1 MIQFFV
7 LGLLILINLYI
18 IIYLFDYI
26 QTEFDKRKL
35 NRPYKVNLLL
45 KVCEILVIMV
55 SIYFVTQTYLHKF
68 LKNDTIDYI
77 TIFLILFVLFI
88 WVFINYI
95 NPIMKV
101 EYGYSIN
108 NSNSK
113 DYNLVYK
120 NYDKSNNYNNST
132 KSKLNNNIFS
142 KYVGSKH
149 NNDYAFDN
157 LYPNNIDNQI
167 NGISKAKSV
176 KDKDPNYSAYNGYP
190 PEHICHKCECLKKD
204 DGSIFCG
211 KKVPGMGTI
220 GCSEKWECRNCKNC
234 PNCEP
239 NDNKCKKK
247 YKATPDFKKG
257 EKYECQNCKCYK
269 TMAGNIC
276 GQRDMDGYI
285 QKCRNIC
292 DSCSVCRTPLHMK
305 FKDLNYIDVEPEN
318 TPNRDSVVVAELTNN
333 GLKGIIE
340 DDKPDVK
347 NNNNETV
354 MVYYDDL

>member
-26 QTEFDKRKL
+26 QSEFDKRKL

-108 NSNSK
+108 NSNSNQ
-113 DYNLVYK
+113 YNLVYK
-120 NYDKSNNYNNST
+120 NYDRSNNKTDT
-132 KSKLNNNIFS
+132 KLKNKIFS

-211 KKVPGMGTI
+211 KKVLGMGTI
-220 GCSEKWECRNCKNC
+220 GCSEKWKCRNCKNC
-234 PNCEP
+234 PNCDS
-239 NDNKCKKK
+239 NNNKCK
-247 YKATPDFKKG
+247 
-257 EKYECQNCKCYK
+257 N
-269 TMAGNIC
+269 
-276 GQRDMDGYI
+276 
-285 QKCRNIC
+285 
-292 DSCSVCRTPLHMK
+292 
-305 FKDLNYIDVEPEN
+305 EPEQTKKCPICRCIN
-318 TPNRDSVVVAELTNN
+318 KISDCKEIK
-333 GLKGIIE
+333 GLSEKCKVCFVSNVEILYTICKHACVCKE
-340 DDKPDVK
+340 CYLRLD
-347 NNNNETV
+347 
-354 MVYYDDL
+354 

>member
-18 IIYLFDYI
+18 IIYIFDYI
-26 QTEFDKRKL
+26 QVEFDKRNL

-55 SIYFVTQTYLHKF
+55 SIYFVTQTYFHKLF
-68 LKNDTIDYI
+68 KNDTIDYI
-77 TIFLILFVLFI
+77 TLFLILFVLFI
-88 WVFINYI
+88 WLFINYI

-101 EYGYSIN
+101 EYGYSKN

-120 NYDKSNNYNNST
+120 NFDRSNNKTDT
-132 KSKLNNNIFS
+132 KLKNKIFS
-142 KYVGSKH
+142 NYIGSKH

-220 GCSEKWECRNCKNC
+220 GCSEKWKCRNCKNC
-234 PNCEP
+234 PNCDS
-239 NDNKCKKK
+239 NNNKCKKE
-247 YKATPDFKKG
+247 YTANPDFKKG
-257 EKYECQNCKCYK
+257 EKYECQKCKCYK

-292 DSCSVCRTPLHMK
+292 DKCSDCKTPLHMK
-305 FKDLNYIDVEPEN
+305 FTDLNYIDVEPEKS
-318 TPNRDSVVVAELTNN
+318 PNRESVVVGDLTNN

-340 DDKPDVK
+340 DDKPDYK